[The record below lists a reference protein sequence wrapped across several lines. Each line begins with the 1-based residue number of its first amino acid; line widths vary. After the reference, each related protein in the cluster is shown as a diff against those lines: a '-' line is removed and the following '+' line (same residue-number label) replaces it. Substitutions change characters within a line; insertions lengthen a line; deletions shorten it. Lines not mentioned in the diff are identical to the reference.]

1 MEMLRMLSDDWFLR
15 EPAFFALY
23 CQQELEENVRMECA
37 VRCGQGKIQYNPL
50 VLKHKNYAELEQLM
64 RIELIRLF
72 LKHPY
77 EREPEGCSRES
88 MAIGSNVTIADDYC
102 TLHKEKLPLHEP
114 GYYHLPMG
122 MYYEWYAKHIEQ
134 EKDKDEDNRQKNPS
148 DSPDNESQVA
158 SSKDHSQQESS
169 SNQQPK
175 EGDNSY
181 KDSADLWREDSLQR
195 QKIDELIERTTDWGS
210 IPADVVEK
218 IKASTKARINSHL
231 IWNGFRSAVLSSQ
244 RQFTRMRP
252 NRRTG
257 FKQMGNTRQYD
268 TRLLVGIDVSGSI
281 TTEALQNF
289 FSAVNRLFRY
299 GTTQVDVCQFDAA
312 LGNIEPMKHA
322 HSEVKVHGR
331 GGTNFQPIIDYT
343 AEHQDYDGLII
354 LTDGQA
360 PAPILPPHFR
370 TRILWV
376 CQDRQAYECYHEWM
390 EKSGR
395 CTYL

>member
-1 MEMLRMLSDDWFLR
+1 MLRMLSDDWFLR

-23 CQQELEENVRMECA
+23 CQQELEENVNMECA

-64 RIELIRLF
+64 RIELIRLY

-134 EKDKDEDNRQKNPS
+134 QKEKSQGS
-148 DSPDNESQVA
+148 SQQDSPQGQQSQTG
-158 SSKDHSQQESS
+158 E
-169 SNQQPK
+169 
-175 EGDNSY
+175 NSY
-181 KDSADLWREDSLQR
+181 KDAADLWREDSLQR
-195 QKIDELIERTTDWGS
+195 QKIDELIERTTDWGT

-257 FKQMGNTRQYD
+257 FKQMGNTRQFD

-281 TTEALQNF
+281 TTEALQDF

-299 GTTQVDVCQFDAA
+299 GTTQIDVCQFDAA
-312 LGNIEPMKHA
+312 LDKVAPMKRA
-322 HSEVKVHGR
+322 HSEIKVHGR
-331 GGTNFQPIIDYT
+331 GGTDFQPIIDYT
-343 AEHQDYDGLII
+343 AEHADYDGLII

-360 PAPILPPHFR
+360 PAPILPAHFR

-390 EKSGR
+390 EKTGR

>member
-1 MEMLRMLSDDWFLR
+1 MMQSSALSQIFKKISEQWFLR

-23 CQQELEENVRMECA
+23 CTQRLEENAEMKCPFRV
-37 VRCGQGKIQYNPL
+37 GQGRLEYNPSL
-50 VLKHKNYAELEQLM
+50 LEGMTFYEVEQLM

-134 EKDKDEDNRQKNPS
+134 QKDKDEDNRQKNTS
-148 DSPDNESQVA
+148 DSP
-158 SSKDHSQQESS
+158 ESS

-175 EGDNSY
+175 EGENSY
-181 KDSADLWREDSLQR
+181 KDAAELWREDSLQR

-257 FKQMGNTRQYD
+257 FKQMGNTRQFD

-281 TTEALQNF
+281 TTEALQDF

-331 GGTNFQPIIDYT
+331 GGRYQRDPLRNEGSGHDHPC
-343 AEHQDYDGLII
+343 
-354 LTDGQA
+354 
-360 PAPILPPHFR
+360 R
-370 TRILWV
+370 TRL
-376 CQDRQAYECYHEWM
+376 CRRSASSHEDVP
-390 EKSGR
+390 
-395 CTYL
+395 

>member
-1 MEMLRMLSDDWFLR
+1 MLSDDWFLR

-23 CQQELEENVRMECA
+23 CQQELEENANMECA

-64 RIELIRLF
+64 RIELIRLY

-122 MYYEWYAKHIEQ
+122 MYYEWYAKHIEEQ
-134 EKDKDEDNRQKNPS
+134 KEKKEDKQQDNKQREDSEEQRQ
-148 DSPDNESQVA
+148 SPQNN
-158 SSKDHSQQESS
+158 SQQDNPQEESVE
-169 SNQQPK
+169 N
-175 EGDNSY
+175 NY
-181 KDSADLWREDSLQR
+181 KDAADLWREDSIQR
-195 QKIDELIERTTDWGS
+195 QRIDELIERTTDWGT
-210 IPADVVEK
+210 IPAEVIEK
-218 IKASTKARINSHL
+218 IKASTKARINSRL

-257 FKQMGNTRQYD
+257 FMQMGNTRQYS
-268 TRLLVGIDVSGSI
+268 TKLLVGIDVSGSI
-281 TTEALQNF
+281 TTEALQDF
-289 FSAVNRLFRY
+289 FSAINRLFRS
-299 GTTQVDVCQFDAA
+299 GTTQIELCQFDAA
-312 LGNIEPMKHA
+312 LGPIEPMQRT
-322 HSEVKVHGR
+322 HSEIKIQGR

-343 AEHQDYDGLII
+343 AEHADYDGLII

-360 PAPILPPHFR
+360 PAPILPAHFA
-370 TRILWV
+370 TQILWV

-390 EKSGR
+390 RKSGR

>member
-1 MEMLRMLSDDWFLR
+1 MLSDDWFLR

-23 CQQELEENVRMECA
+23 CQQELEENVQMECA

-64 RIELIRLF
+64 RIELIRLY

-88 MAIGSNVTIADDYC
+88 MAIGSNITIADDYC

-134 EKDKDEDNRQKNPS
+134 QKEKAPS
-148 DSPDNESQVA
+148 DSP
-158 SSKDHSQQESS
+158 
-169 SNQQPK
+169 
-175 EGDNSY
+175 EGEGQSHTQDNSNREQ
-181 KDSADLWREDSLQR
+181 DPNSGDTEHSPAREPEGSLAELWREDSLQR

-257 FKQMGNTRQYD
+257 FKQMGNTRQFD

-281 TTEALQNF
+281 TTEALQDF

-299 GTTQVDVCQFDAA
+299 GTTQIDLCQFDAV
-312 LGNIEPMKHA
+312 LSEVKPMKRT

-343 AEHQDYDGLII
+343 AEHPDYDGLII

-360 PAPILPPHFR
+360 PVPILPPHFR

>member
-1 MEMLRMLSDDWFLR
+1 MTSMLKMLSDDWFLR

-23 CQQELEENVRMECA
+23 CQQELEENVNMECA

-64 RIELIRLF
+64 RIELIRLY

-122 MYYEWYAKHIEQ
+122 MYYEWYAKHIEAS
-134 EKDKDEDNRQKNPS
+134 S
-148 DSPDNESQVA
+148 DSPKGEGQSHA
-158 SSKDHSQQESS
+158 QEK
-169 SNQQPK
+169 QEQRQ
-175 EGDNSY
+175 DNSTSNS
-181 KDSADLWREDSLQR
+181 DRTNPSPLGEPEGASEGALAALWREDSLQR
-195 QKIDELIERTTDWGS
+195 QKIDDLIERTSDWGS

-281 TTEALQNF
+281 TTEALQDF

-299 GTTQVDVCQFDAA
+299 GTTQIDLCQFDAA
-312 LGNIEPMKHA
+312 LGNIEPMKRA
-322 HSEVKVHGR
+322 HSEVKLHGR

-343 AEHQDYDGLII
+343 SDHPDYDGLII

-360 PAPILPPHFR
+360 PAPILPKHFR
-370 TRILWV
+370 TRVLWV

>member
-23 CQQELEENVRMECA
+23 CQQELEENVQMECA

-64 RIELIRLF
+64 RIELIRLY

-88 MAIGSNVTIADDYC
+88 MAIGSNITIADDYC

-134 EKDKDEDNRQKNPS
+134 QKEKDPS
-148 DSPDNESQVA
+148 DSPEGEGQSHA
-158 SSKDHSQQESS
+158 QQEQSQNKKQNS
-169 SNQQPK
+169 DDEEHSPAGEP
-175 EGDNSY
+175 EGSL
-181 KDSADLWREDSLQR
+181 AELWREDSLQR

-257 FKQMGNTRQYD
+257 FKQMGNTRQFD

-281 TTEALQNF
+281 TTEALQDF

-299 GTTQVDVCQFDAA
+299 GTTQIDLCQFDAA
-312 LGNIEPMKHA
+312 LSAVEPMKRT
-322 HSEVKVHGR
+322 HSEIKVHGR

-343 AEHQDYDGLII
+343 AEHPDYDGLII

-376 CQDRQAYECYHEWM
+376 CQDRQAYDCYHEWM